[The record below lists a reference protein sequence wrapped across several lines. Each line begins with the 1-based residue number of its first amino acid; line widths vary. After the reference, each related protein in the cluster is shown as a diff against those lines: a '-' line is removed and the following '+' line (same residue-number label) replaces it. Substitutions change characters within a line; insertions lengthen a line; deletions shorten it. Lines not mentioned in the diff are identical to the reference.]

1 MTATIVDLPVGAQL
15 EREIDGI
22 EAQDHDAVL
31 RATIAKRVEI
41 AKAKLSTL
49 QSHEAVFSASK
60 ARLMARL
67 TGRDDA

>member
-1 MTATIVDLPVGAQL
+1 MAATIVDLPVGAQL

-22 EAQDHDAVL
+22 EAQDHDAVV

-41 AKAKLSTL
+41 AKAKLSPL
-49 QSHEAVFSASK
+49 KSHDTVFAASK

-67 TGRDDA
+67 AGRDDA